1 MSDDEAILAAL
12 RTTPDAFAELYR
24 RHVDAVLGRLRRHAP
39 QQAED
44 LCAETF
50 AAALEEGRRFDPAR
64 ATVAEWLAG
73 IADRELAHLDRRG
86 AVDASARR
94 RLGMAALQPG
104 AGFADALEEELVAA
118 ARFLATRRRGPVRLP
133 RLGRPAVIAVAVLAV
148 AAGAAFA
155 LTRGGDADDEI
166 GDAPPPPPPNA
177 TFSVV
182 AMQRLTRCDR
192 PGSESLARSGDFT
205 GFSVFQRPQR
215 GPDGLPFAPRRLPI
229 GAYDAR
235 ATRLVAQSRPEAAI
249 RVVPSTKIAVY
260 GRCGT
265 DDGPGACLV
274 AAERSF
280 RCFPISDMRSGR
292 AVART
297 PEGRLVGMVPD
308 DVGRVTLSVAG
319 PSARADV
326 ADNVFEVQL
335 DAIRG
340 TEVELAMQRADG
352 CVRGVAPELLRR
364 IGVLRERDQPTL
376 VLPAAALGALRD
388 GRSTPWSRTARGS
401 GPYPRRRRLLGRP
414 RRAGRTRAV
423 RARHARVR
431 RRRPTG
437 RTRRRELRADPRR
450 PGRGGV
456 AGRRSSP
463 AARRSTAS
471 CRTASPPRGSR
482 STR

>member
-1 MSDDEAILAAL
+1 M
-12 RTTPDAFAELYR
+12 
-24 RHVDAVLGRLRRHAP
+24 
-39 QQAED
+39 
-44 LCAETF
+44 
-50 AAALEEGRRFDPAR
+50 
-64 ATVAEWLAG
+64 AEWLAG

-133 RLGRPAVIAVAVLAV
+133 RLGRPALIAVAVLAV

-155 LTRGGDADDEI
+155 LTRGGDAEDEL

-177 TFSVV
+177 TFAVV
-182 AMQRLTRCDR
+182 AMQRLTSCDR

-215 GPDGLPFAPRRLPI
+215 GPDALPFAPRRLPI

-249 RVVPSTKIAVY
+249 RVVPSSKIAVY

-274 AAERSF
+274 AADRTF

-364 IGVLRERDQPTL
+364 IGILRGPDQPTL

-388 GRSTPWSRTARGS
+388 EPLDAVVADAARFWGTRDDVDFWVVPVVPGGREQCAPATRACVVAVPPGARPAANCVLTRGDEEEEW
-401 GPYPRRRRLLGRP
+401 RLSPLV
-414 RRAGRTRAV
+414 AGRTGIYGFVPDGVTA
-423 RARHARVR
+423 ARVTIDGV
-431 RRRPTG
+431 TG
-437 RTRRRELRADPRR
+437 DVEARANV
-450 PGRGGV
+450 V
-456 AGRRSSP
+456 AGVLP
-463 AARRSTAS
+463 FPYAPGAD
-471 CRTASPPRGSR
+471 SR
-482 STR
+482 VELLR